1 MFHAPQLT
9 KFSLTRFWYLNMTS
23 CLLRG
28 DVCDHPLK
36 AALADS
42 TACSISA
49 CVFCGTRVTTSLVAG
64 FGTSIHLV
72 AAESTKRPSTQ
83 PCVLAGTLQPAKLNG
98 RARFMA
104 DDVLAA
110 AEAAPES

>member
-1 MFHAPQLT
+1 M
-9 KFSLTRFWYLNMTS
+9 NMIS
-23 CLLRG
+23 CLLSG
-28 DVCDHPLK
+28 EVCDQPLK

-49 CVFCGTRVTTSLVAG
+49 CVFCGTRVTTSFVAG
-64 FGTSIHLV
+64 FGTSIHFD
-72 AAESTKRPSTQ
+72 ATESTNRPSTQ
-83 PCVLAGTLQPAKLNG
+83 PCVFAGTLQPAKLNG

-104 DDVLAA
+104 DVGLAA